1 MGVDF
6 SPTFCYIS
14 YAVLG
19 AHGGI
24 AQLARAF
31 GSYPECPRF
40 KSRCRYQNRRSVPL
54 RLLYG
59 PLVKWLRHRPFTAVT
74 WVRVPY
80 GSPKD
85 KPHFGG
91 ACLLPVWD
99 SNHVRSRRGR
109 LHEPVRTP
117 VNSLILFSC
126 LPQRKTK
133 CSRVPYGCA
142 CVCQWQVRAAPRPAR
157 RRGVLSGSPDQDQEI
172 DTMCRSPVSFL

>member
-80 GSPKD
+80 GSPKESSLP
-85 KPHFGG
+85 KGG
-91 ACLLPVWD
+91 LLCFAIYCRD
-99 SNHVRSRRGR
+99 SNRAVSENVPVARFPREAARPQAVWPRSGGKTLSRGNLCAIMDR
-109 LHEPVRTP
+109 E
-117 VNSLILFSC
+117 
-126 LPQRKTK
+126 RKTGGYA
-133 CSRVPYGCA
+133 V
-142 CVCQWQVRAAPRPAR
+142 AR
-157 RRGVLSGSPDQDQEI
+157 
-172 DTMCRSPVSFL
+172 